1 MFTSLVQPIYGDERW
16 QYLHQHRE
24 KHTSTLTQWHTA
36 SDLHLPGLTNDHS
49 FIYVSG
55 SWLLLLTVARVS
67 ILHLIQAVIEGLP
80 NGLSEDCKE
89 KNHRSWRY
97 FKTPKIFKVIK
108 IAKATIKKTQQHF
121 LIFIFNW
128 REKHSTRHRFGVL
141 FALLCNTDSC
151 MTTNINRLE
160 NHHPNCQP
168 HCSTLTQMH
177 LDDTGPAWQGN
188 VMDGMDG
195 SSKALGY
202 ETHT

>member
-1 MFTSLVQPIYGDERW
+1 MITV
-16 QYLHQHRE
+16 
-24 KHTSTLTQWHTA
+24 
-36 SDLHLPGLTNDHS
+36 S

-55 SWLLLLTVARVS
+55 SWLLLLTIAPVS

-89 KNHRSWRY
+89 EKKNHRSWRY

-108 IAKATIKKTQQHF
+108 IDSYYIYIKKKIKKNHA
-121 LIFIFNW
+121 LVFIFSW
-128 REKHSTRHRFGVL
+128 TEKHSTRHWFGVL
-141 FALLCNTDSC
+141 FALLCNTDSF
-151 MTTNINRLE
+151 MTTNINTLE

-168 HCSTLTQMH
+168 HCSTSTQMH
-177 LDDTGPAWQGN
+177 LADTGPAWQGN

-195 SSKALGY
+195 RSKALGY